1 METEQENLRKL
12 AEIKTYLE
20 DKITELEHELA
31 ILKEI
36 RELIDKELVSKSF
49 KKAAEQP
56 SKTEESTLRR
66 LRSRTGQLLATM
78 ALSENE
84 IRIIVNP
91 EIKVTQEDRPFSSF
105 LVKKI
110 LDNYVESDLQRVE
123 EGKLSPERAM
133 TYEIVYDDGI
143 VREIIIR
150 NYREEPRLR
159 EIINSIK
166 WTLETISA
174 SK

>member
-1 METEQENLRKL
+1 VETEQENLRKL

-20 DKITELEHELA
+20 EKIAELEREVTA
-31 ILKEI
+31 LKEI
-36 RELIDKELVSKSF
+36 RELIDKELISKSF

-56 SKTEESTLRR
+56 TKTDETTLRR

-84 IRIIVNP
+84 IRIIINP
-91 EIKVTQEDRPFSSF
+91 EIKVTQDDRPFSSF
-105 LVKKI
+105 LIKKI
-110 LDNYVESDLQRVE
+110 LDNYVESDLQQVE
-123 EGKLSPERAM
+123 EGKISPEQTM
-133 TYEIVYDDGI
+133 NYEVIYDNGI

>member
-20 DKITELEHELA
+20 EKIAELEREVA
-31 ILKEI
+31 ALKEI
-36 RELIDKELVSKSF
+36 RELIDKELISKSF

-56 SKTEESTLRR
+56 TKTDETTLRR

-84 IRIIVNP
+84 IRIIINP
-91 EIKVTQEDRPFSSF
+91 EIKVTQDDRPFSSF
-105 LVKKI
+105 LIKKI
-110 LDNYVESDLQRVE
+110 LDNYVESDLQQVE
-123 EGKLSPERAM
+123 EGKISPEQTM
-133 TYEIVYDDGI
+133 NYEVIYDNGI

>member
-20 DKITELEHELA
+20 EKIAELEREVTA
-31 ILKEI
+31 LKEI
-36 RELIDKELVSKSF
+36 RELIDKELISKSF

-56 SKTEESTLRR
+56 TKTDETTLRR

-84 IRIIVNP
+84 IRIIINP
-91 EIKVTQEDRPFSSF
+91 EIKVTQDDRPFSSF
-105 LVKKI
+105 LIKKI
-110 LDNYVESDLQRVE
+110 LDNYVESDLQQVE
-123 EGKLSPERAM
+123 EGKISPEQTM
-133 TYEIVYDDGI
+133 NYEVIYDNGI